1 MASCTI
7 VLILNQIISSWSIF
21 FFYLAL
27 NQVIE
32 VTAFI
37 EGLDQV
43 SKPIREYEK
52 CAITVVT
59 KISTCNQRYK
69 STLQMAFK
77 LQ

>member
-1 MASCTI
+1 MYNCTNSESDYFLMKH
-7 VLILNQIISSWSIF
+7 V

-27 NQVIE
+27 NKVIE
-32 VTAFI
+32 VIAFI

-59 KISTCNQRYK
+59 KISTCNQRYE
-69 STLQMAFK
+69 STLQMAFE